1 MKITGISAQIRDAN
15 RVNVSVDG
23 KYRFSLDI
31 FQLGELGIKVGVE
44 YSDEELRELEEES
57 VFGKVYA
64 RSLEY
69 ALVRP
74 RSVREMKDYLYRK
87 TRDTRTKEG
96 GVRKGVSV
104 SLTERVLQRL
114 VNKGYVSDEKA
125 ARFWIQNRQQR
136 KGISARKLV
145 AELMQKGI
153 NQSIIDLYMNESDR
167 SDEEEIVK
175 IIIKKRARYPE
186 DQKLMQYLARQG
198 FSYDTIRQA
207 IEKSRYLSED
217 SDS

>member
-1 MKITGISAQIRDAN
+1 MKITGISAQVRDAN

-31 FQLGELGIKVGVE
+31 FQLGELGIKVGAE
-44 YSDEELRELEEES
+44 YSDQELRELEEES

-74 RSVREMKDYLYRK
+74 RSVREMKDYLYKK

-96 GVRKGVSV
+96 AVRKGVSIN
-104 SLTERVLQRL
+104 LTERVLQRL
-114 VNKGYVSDEKA
+114 LDKGYVDDEKV
-125 ARFWIQNRQQR
+125 ARFWIENRQQR
-136 KGISARKLV
+136 KGISTRKLT
-145 AELMQKGI
+145 AELMQKGVS
-153 NQSIIDLYMNESDR
+153 QSIIDVYMSETDR
-167 SDEEEIVK
+167 TDGDEIMK
-175 IIIKKRARYPE
+175 IIAKKQTRYPDE
-186 DQKLMQYLARQG
+186 KKFMQYLARQG

-207 IEKSRYLSED
+207 IERSRYLAED